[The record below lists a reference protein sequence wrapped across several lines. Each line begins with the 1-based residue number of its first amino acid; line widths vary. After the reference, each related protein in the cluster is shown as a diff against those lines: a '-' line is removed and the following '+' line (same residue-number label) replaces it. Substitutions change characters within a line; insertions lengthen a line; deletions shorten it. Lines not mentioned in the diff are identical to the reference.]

1 MPKAPKELSEGEE
14 TLDLHL
20 RANKIDFE
28 REIELIAGRKWRVD
42 FLIGNLV
49 IEVNGSIWKK
59 GAHSTGTGLER
70 DYSKVNALV
79 LAGYSV
85 LQYSTA
91 QVIRGDAIR
100 DVMKVTSA
108 CKRESETQ

>member
-1 MPKAPKELSEGEE
+1 MKAPKELSEGEE

-28 REIELIAGRKWRVD
+28 REVALIPGRKWRVD
-42 FLIGNLV
+42 FLIGKLLV
-49 IEVNGSIWKK
+49 IEVHGAIWKK
-59 GAHSTGTGLER
+59 GAHSSGAGLER
-70 DYSKVNALV
+70 DYEKMNALI

-91 QVIRGDAIR
+91 QVIKCDAIR
-100 DVMKVTSA
+100 DIMQVTGG
-108 CKRESETQ
+108 KN